1 MHNNNGEQRQGG
13 PHENG
18 LKPMSSFAVSG
29 ADGIGILQEKLL
41 SFPWELNAW
50 PRR

>member
-1 MHNNNGEQRQGG
+1 MYNNNGEQRQGG

-18 LKPMSSFAVSG
+18 LKPMSAFAVSG
-29 ADGIGILQEKLL
+29 ADGICILQEYHHFLG
-41 SFPWELNAW
+41 ELNAW